1 MLKYAEELLHH
12 DFDSALVCGKIA
24 LNSAKEL
31 NDKQLFA
38 EANIVT
44 GFAFEAN
51 GKYKEALRN
60 FLISAEICKKNKFK
74 QQLARCYTA
83 IGVIYW
89 YQGFNKKAEEYFK
102 KNITICV
109 EINDVNGLG
118 ASYGNLAILFDENG
132 ELDSSLVYY
141 SKAFAI
147 FEKNKKIKQMAS
159 CLDNMSIVYKQ
170 KKDFVNAIS
179 FNLRSYQLREGV
191 NDSIGMLA
199 SMCNLGSIFIK
210 QNKTNEAIE
219 ISEKVLKIAHR
230 LGSKEDV
237 KSAYLNLRDAYEL
250 KNDYKSANK
259 ILNSLMQVN
268 DSLRNIEN
276 SNQMALLETKYKTKE
291 KETELSEIKLL
302 QKIQKE
308 ENINKLKQKNYF
320 IIVISLIG
328 VFILIL
334 AFLLYK
340 RYKDK
345 LHIADA
351 ISKKNEA
358 IEKQKSIIDIAY
370 KQLSEKNKDITD
382 SIKYSK
388 RIQDAIFPDKVYYTS
403 LFPNSF
409 VYFQPKD
416 IVSGDFY
423 WFEKDVNGDV
433 YAAIIDCTGHGV
445 PGAFMSIVGFNLLN
459 NAIYEHKCK
468 TPADILDQ
476 INIDLN
482 ETLKQTE
489 EESSIKDGMEISIC
503 KWSNTKNEL
512 IFAGANTSILKI
524 SNNVIETI
532 SGNKHQ
538 VGSFYNEKLKPFTN
552 VKIDVKKNDVI
563 YMFSDGYVD
572 QFGGEKGKKFMI
584 KNLRELLMSINN
596 LSMDNQKEAIVNRFD
611 LWKGLLDQVDD
622 VTVIGIRI

>member
-1 MLKYAEELLHH
+1 MLSYAEELLHH
-12 DFDSALVCGKIA
+12 DFDSALVCAKIA
-24 LNSAKEL
+24 LKTAKDL
-31 NDKQLFA
+31 NDKKLFV
-38 EANIVT
+38 EANIIT
-44 GFAFEAN
+44 GFALEAN
-51 GKYKEALRN
+51 GKYKDALRN
-60 FLISAEICKKNKFK
+60 FLIASEICKKSNFK
-74 QQLARCYTA
+74 QKLARCYTA
-83 IGVIYW
+83 IGVFYW

-102 KNITICV
+102 KNIIICT

-118 ASYGNLAILFDENG
+118 ASFGNLAILFDESG

-141 SKAFAI
+141 SKALLI
-147 FEKNKKIKQMAS
+147 FENTKNTKQMAS

-170 KKDFVNAIS
+170 KKDFTNAIS
-179 FNLRSYQLREGV
+179 FNLRSYQLRESI

-199 SMCNLGSIFIK
+199 SMCNLGSIYNK

-219 ISEKVLKIAHR
+219 ISEKVLKIAQR
-230 LGSKEDV
+230 MGSKEDV

-259 ILNSLMQVN
+259 ILNLLMQVN

-276 SNQMALLETKYKTKE
+276 ANQIALLETKYKTKE

-320 IIVISLIG
+320 IIVLSLIG
-328 VFILIL
+328 AFVLIF
-334 AFLLYK
+334 AFMFFR
-340 RYKDK
+340 RYKEK
-345 LHIADA
+345 QQIAEA

-358 IEKQKSIIDIAY
+358 IEKQKAIIDIAY
-370 KQLSEKNKDITD
+370 KELSDKNKDITD
-382 SIKYSK
+382 SITYSK
-388 RIQDAIFPDKVYYTS
+388 RIQDAIFPDQKYYTS

-409 VYFQPKD
+409 VFFKPKD

-423 WFEKDVNGDV
+423 WFEKDTNGDV

-445 PGAFMSIVGFNLLN
+445 PGAFLSIVGFNLLN

-468 TPADILDQ
+468 TPADILNQ
-476 INIDLN
+476 INTDLN

-489 EESSIKDGMEISIC
+489 EENSIKDGMEISIC
-503 KWSNTKNEL
+503 KWSNSKNEL

-524 SNNVIETI
+524 RNNDIETI
-532 SGNKHQ
+532 NGNKHQ
-538 VGSFYNEKLKPFTN
+538 VGSFYNEQLKPFTN
-552 VKIDVKKNDVI
+552 VSVEIKSNDII

-584 KNLRELLMSINN
+584 KNFRELLISNSN
-596 LSMDNQKEAIVNRFD
+596 STMDNQKKLIANNFD
-611 LWKGLLDQVDD
+611 IWKGKLEQVDD
-622 VTVIGIRI
+622 VTVIGIRF